1 MPAKRSPKKSRRPV
15 PSPMEVDPAALT
27 ALTVTPAHPVPL
39 VVAPSHPDAVV
50 RSTPTPPPPPTRS
63 GRSGRSGS
71 TTAQGQN
78 RRYAFRRS

>member
-15 PSPMEVDPAALT
+15 PSPVEVDASALA
-27 ALTVTPAHPVPL
+27 ALTVTPTHPVPL
-39 VVAPSHPDAVV
+39 AGASSHPDVV
-50 RSTPTPPPPPTRS
+50 ARSTPPPPPSRS
-63 GRSGRSGS
+63 GRSVRAGS